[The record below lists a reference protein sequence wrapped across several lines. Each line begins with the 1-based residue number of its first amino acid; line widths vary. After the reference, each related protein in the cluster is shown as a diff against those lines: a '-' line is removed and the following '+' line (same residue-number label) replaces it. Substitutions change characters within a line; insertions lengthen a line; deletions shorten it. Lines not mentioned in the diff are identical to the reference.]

1 MLWKRILAYV
11 SLLILLGMY
20 LIALISAF
28 MKSPESNNWL
38 MAAIFSTV
46 IIPVILYASQLVI
59 RVVKRD
65 HKDNESEEK

>member
-1 MLWKRILAYV
+1 MKWKRILAYV
-11 SLLILLGMY
+11 CLLILLGMY

-38 MAAIFSTV
+38 MASIFSTV

-59 RVVKRD
+59 RVAKREN
-65 HKDNESEEK
+65 KDNQSEKK

>member
-11 SLLILLGMY
+11 GVLILLGMY

-38 MAAIFSTV
+38 MAAIFCTV

-59 RVVKRD
+59 RVLKRD
-65 HKDNESEEK
+65 QKDNASEEK

>member
-11 SLLILLGMY
+11 SLLFLLGMY

-46 IIPVILYASQLVI
+46 IIPVIVYASQLVI

-65 HKDNESEEK
+65 KKDNESEGK